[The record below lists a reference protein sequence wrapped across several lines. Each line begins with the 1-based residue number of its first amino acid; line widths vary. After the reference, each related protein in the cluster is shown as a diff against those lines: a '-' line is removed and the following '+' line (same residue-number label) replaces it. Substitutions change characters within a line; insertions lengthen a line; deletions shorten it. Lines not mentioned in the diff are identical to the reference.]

1 MRTTRLSR
9 HVGLFT
15 ALVLLTGG
23 AALAANGEDGKD
35 GKDKKATT
43 SHQKVKS
50 EKPRTSPTVTK
61 ETPPAYPNLGAP
73 TGY

>member
-1 MRTTRLSR
+1 MRTIRLSC

-15 ALVLLTGG
+15 ALALLAAATP
-23 AALAANGEDGKD
+23 ALAANGEDGKD
-35 GKDKKATT
+35 KKATN

-50 EKPRTSPTVTK
+50 EKPKTSPAASK